1 MQTDRLLGGLVAAV
15 FVLLWGVPALTAVLF
30 SEPPPTRAKRLRA
43 IVNAMASTLL
53 GYISY
58 LGSVGWAG
66 GFFNGVIEK
75 FLGVNPKADAAVA
88 GVVVA
93 VLVTGAGPSALEWL
107 EKRFVRKADEV
118 LP

>member
-1 MQTDRLLGGLVAAV
+1 MSTDRLLGGLVAAV

-30 SEPPPTRAKRLRA
+30 SEPPPTRARRLRA
-43 IVNAMASTLL
+43 IINAMASTML

-66 GFFNGVIEK
+66 AFINAMAEK
-75 FLGVNPKADAAVA
+75 ILGVNPKVDATVA

-93 VLVTGAGPSALEWL
+93 VLVTGAGPSALDWL
-107 EKRFVRKADEV
+107 EKRFFRKADEV